1 MTKRDPENPPN
12 IHRNQMQA
20 ASKSSMSVMAIKA
33 ILPLSLRLKFVF
45 ECTKRGGTTN
55 PLQLALNVL
64 VEMLVCSSV
73 RRKRGCTATAA
84 AWSTGVL
91 VVQN

>member
-1 MTKRDPENPPN
+1 
-12 IHRNQMQA
+12 
-20 ASKSSMSVMAIKA
+20 MAIRA

-45 ECTKRGGTTN
+45 ECSKRGRTTYA
-55 PLQLALNVL
+55 LQLALNVL
-64 VEMLVCSSV
+64 IEMLVCGSV

>member
-1 MTKRDPENPPN
+1 MTKKEIPKILRLS
-12 IHRNQMQA
+12 IMQA
-20 ASKSSMSVMAIKA
+20 ASKSSISVMAIRA
-33 ILPLSLRLKFVF
+33 ILPLSLCLKFVF
-45 ECTKRGGTTN
+45 ECAKRGGTTY

-73 RRKRGCTATAA
+73 VRKRGCTATAA

-91 VVQN
+91 VIQN